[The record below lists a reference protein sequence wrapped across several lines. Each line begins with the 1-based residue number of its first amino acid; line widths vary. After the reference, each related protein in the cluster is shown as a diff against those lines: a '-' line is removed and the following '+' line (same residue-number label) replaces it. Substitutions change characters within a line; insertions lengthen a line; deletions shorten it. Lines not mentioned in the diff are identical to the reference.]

1 MENKDIKELL
11 KLLQGTDVS
20 EIEVERDGTK
30 VRIKRGFAQPAEI
43 MVAAAA
49 QPAFAPQPVATA
61 QPVTAAAQ
69 AAEVAPMLDESAR
82 YVKITSPIV
91 GSFYRSPTPEAP
103 PFVDVGSEVR
113 KGQVI
118 CIIEAM
124 KLMNEIE
131 ADADGRIVKV
141 LVQNGQSVEYGQPLF
156 LVDPR

>member
-30 VRIKRGFAQPAEI
+30 VRIKRGFAQPAEVMI
-43 MVAAAA
+43 AAS
-49 QPAFAPQPVATA
+49 PQPVTHPPQAMP
-61 QPVTAAAQ
+61 QPVPAAQ
-69 AAEVAPMLDESAR
+69 AAMAEPPPAQDESAR

-131 ADADGRIVKV
+131 ADTDGRIVKL
-141 LVQNGQSVEYGQPLF
+141 LVQNGQSVEYGQTLF

>member
-11 KLLQGTDVS
+11 KLLHGTDVS

-30 VRIKRGFAQPAEI
+30 VRIKRGFAQSAEVMI
-43 MVAAAA
+43 ATPPQYSQPQAMQQPLPAA
-49 QPAFAPQPVATA
+49 QTALSEPPPAQ
-61 QPVTAAAQ
+61 
-69 AAEVAPMLDESAR
+69 DESAR

-131 ADADGRIVKV
+131 ADTDGRIVKL
-141 LVQNGQSVEYGQPLF
+141 LVQNGQSVEYGQTLF